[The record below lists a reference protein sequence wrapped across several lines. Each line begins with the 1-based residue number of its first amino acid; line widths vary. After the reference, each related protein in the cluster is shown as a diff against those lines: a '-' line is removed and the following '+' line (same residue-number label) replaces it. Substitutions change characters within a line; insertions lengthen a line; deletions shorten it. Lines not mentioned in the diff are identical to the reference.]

1 MSSKYRLDL
10 DALKGIAIISVVLF
24 HMGLLKS
31 GYLGVDAFFVINGFL
46 VIPSVIRKIAS
57 SEFSFFCFMEKRIV
71 RLLPLIVLASAVS
84 LILGYFLML
93 PDHYENLAQ
102 SVVAGNLMS
111 ENVLSA
117 ITTKNYW
124 DVVNEYK
131 PLMHLWYVGILFEF
145 YIVLPILM
153 LLANGIAKKLKKDRQ
168 MWMVVTLSSFCVISF
183 LLYVLPFGSTGGKF
197 YYLPYRFF
205 ELATGGLVV
214 LYIGKVEW
222 GRPKLRSLQNIIA
235 VGLTLVICCSLY
247 SVITGNAVSEGV
259 VIGKELS
266 KSNGLPFSSTFA
278 LLLTVV
284 LTNFVVACKNGGS
297 LLLKSRALAWLGK
310 MSYSIFIWH
319 QVLLAF
325 YRYSIT
331 YEMDAIAVLAFL
343 AVTLVVSVL
352 SYYLVEKKIATSHVS
367 FVSWCAAAFLVVV
380 PSCYLYMHAG
390 VVRDIPEL
398 DVKKGTEHRGM
409 FGEYC
414 DRVYQYKE
422 FPKETNGKPN
432 VLVADISF
440 GRDFANVLL
449 ESEYADSINLAYL
462 YVWTNDNAEELV
474 KQSDYIFTFTAK
486 DKLPDFVWKSNK
498 TDCKVMG
505 ISTKNYGSCN
515 GIIFR
520 NRGSEGY
527 FNQVAKIDPGY
538 KELNAEWKKQWGND
552 YIDLLTPSL
561 VDELH
566 VRVFTD
572 DKRYISQ
579 DCRHLTQAGAQW
591 YAKILEWEKIFRK

>member
-1 MSSKYRLDL
+1 MYRQDL
-10 DALKGIAIISVVLF
+10 DALKGIAIIAVVLF

-46 VIPSVIRKIAS
+46 VIPSVIKKIAN
-57 SEFSFFCFMEKRIV
+57 SEFSFFGFMEKRLV
-71 RLLPLIVLASAVS
+71 RLLPLIVLASAAS

-102 SVVAGNLMS
+102 SVIAGNLMS
-111 ENVLSA
+111 ENILSA

-145 YIVLPILM
+145 YITLPILM
-153 LLANGIAKKLKKDRQ
+153 LLANGIAKKLKQDEQKC
-168 MWMVVTLSSFCVISF
+168 MEITLAILCVISF
-183 LLYVLPFGSTGGKF
+183 LLYVLPFGAIGEKF

-205 ELATGGLVV
+205 ELASGGLVA
-214 LYIGKVEW
+214 LYISKADLG
-222 GRPKLRSLQNIIA
+222 GQKLSKLQSVVA

-247 SVITGNAVSEGV
+247 NTITGNAVSEGV

-266 KSNGLPFSSTFA
+266 ESNGLPFSSALA
-278 LLLTVV
+278 LLLTVI
-284 LTNFVVACKNGGS
+284 LTNMVVACKNGGS
-297 LLLKSRALAWLGK
+297 LLLKSRALAWIGK

-325 YRYSIT
+325 YRYSIS
-331 YEMDAIAVLAFL
+331 YEMNAVAIFAFL
-343 AVTLVVSVL
+343 AVTMVVSVL
-352 SYYLVEKKIATSHVS
+352 SYYLVEKKITPSHLSFAT
-367 FVSWCAAAFLVVV
+367 WCVAAILVVV
-380 PSCYLYMHAG
+380 PSAYLYMHAG

-398 DVKKGTEHRGM
+398 DVKKGSEHRGM

-422 FPKETNGKPN
+422 FPIEDNGKPN
-432 VLVADISF
+432 VLVEGVSF

-449 ESEYADSINLAYL
+449 ESEYADSINLVYL
-462 YVWTNDNAEELV
+462 YVWPNDKAEDLV
-474 KQSDYIFTFTAK
+474 KQSDFIFTFTAK
-486 DKLPDFVWKSNK
+486 DKLPDFVFGGKKDS
-498 TDCKVMG
+498 CKVMG

-515 GIIFR
+515 GIIYK
-520 NRGSEGY
+520 NRGAEGY
-527 FNQVAKIDPGY
+527 HKQVAQIDPGY
-538 KELNAEWKKQWGND
+538 KELNTEWEKQWGDN

-561 VDELH
+561 VDEQH

-572 DKRYISQ
+572 DNRYISQ

-591 YAKILEWEKIFRK
+591 YASILDWKKIFKK

>member
-1 MSSKYRLDL
+1 MYRQDL
-10 DALKGIAIISVVLF
+10 DALKGIAIIAVVLF

-46 VIPSVIRKIAS
+46 VIPSVVKKIAS
-57 SEFSFFCFMEKRIV
+57 SEFSFFNFMEKRII
-71 RLLPLIVLASAVS
+71 RLLPLIVLASVVS
-84 LILGYFLML
+84 LLLGYLLML
-93 PDHYENLAQ
+93 PDHYENLSQ
-102 SVVAGNLMS
+102 SVIAGNLMS
-111 ENVLSA
+111 ENIYSA

-153 LLANGIAKKLKKDRQ
+153 LFANGIARKLKRDRQ
-168 MWMVVTLSSFCVISF
+168 KWMVVTLSSFCVVSF
-183 LLYVLPFGSTGGKF
+183 LLYVLPFGTTGDKF

-205 ELATGGLVV
+205 EMVSGGLVA
-214 LYIGKVEW
+214 LYIGRVEW
-222 GRPKLRSLQNIIA
+222 GGQKLCTLQNIVA

-247 SVITGNAVSEGV
+247 NVITGNVDSVGV

-284 LTNFVVACKNGGS
+284 LTNIVVACKNGGS
-297 LLLKSRALAWLGK
+297 RLLKSRALAWFGK

-325 YRYSIT
+325 YRYSIS
-331 YEMDAIAVLAFL
+331 YEMNAFAIFAFL
-343 AVTLVVSVL
+343 AVTLVASVL
-352 SYYLVEKKIATSHVS
+352 SYYLVEKKIATSHRS

-380 PSCYLYMHAG
+380 PSFYLYMHAG

-414 DRVYQYKE
+414 DRVYSYKA
-422 FPKETNGKPN
+422 FPEEDNGKPN

-449 ESEYADSINLAYL
+449 ESEYADSINLVYL
-462 YVWTNDNAEELV
+462 YVWTNTAEELV

-486 DKLPDFVWKSNK
+486 NKLPDFVWESKK

-515 GIIFR
+515 GIIYK
-520 NRGSEGY
+520 NRGSEDY
-527 FNQVAKIDPGY
+527 YNQVAQIDPGY
-538 KELNAEWKKQWGND
+538 KELNSEWKKQWGDD

-561 VDELH
+561 VDEQH

-572 DKRYISQ
+572 DNRYISQ

-591 YAKILEWEKIFRK
+591 YAKILDWQGIFKK